1 MKKVSKHT
9 LLLEL
14 QDITEQHL
22 SLCIREFQNLSDTD
36 LNRRPLDG
44 AWSVAQCLY
53 HLTTYGHHYLPRVKD
68 ALEHAPL
75 KSEDQ
80 VCKSGLLGNYFIGLI
95 KKPAKYKAP
104 PKHSPQANF
113 YDASLVAEFITQLED
128 WLVLLRKT
136 SGVSPDKIKIKTT
149 ISPVIRLKLLDTL
162 AFIVHHNDR
171 HIKQALMAVEI

>member
-14 QDITEQHL
+14 QEITEQHL

-36 LNRRPLDG
+36 LNRRPSDG

-68 ALEHAPL
+68 ALKHAPS
-75 KSEDQ
+75 KREDQ
-80 VCKSGLLGNYFIGLI
+80 ICKSGLLGNYFIGLI
-95 KKPAKYKAP
+95 KNPVKYKAP
-104 PKHSPQANF
+104 PKHSPQADF

-128 WLVLLRKT
+128 WLLLMRKT
-136 SGVSPDKIKIKTT
+136 SEVSPDTIKIKTT
-149 ISPVIRLKLLDTL
+149 ISPLIRLKLLDTL
-162 AFIVHHNDR
+162 AFIAYHNER
-171 HIKQALMAVEI
+171 HLKQALSALGK